1 MSMTDEWRHKMWHVH
16 KIEQCS
22 AIKRNVTTW
31 MNPEDVLRKEARH
44 NNFMFLSYERPEWTH
59 LRERESGLPGAE
71 RAVVGARAALGPRVL
86 SAGVKRGDPGQW
98 GGTGPSTRGSERQC
112 GTS

>member
-1 MSMTDEWRHKMWHVH
+1 MTDEWRHKMWQVH

-71 RAVVGARAALGPRVL
+71 RAVVVVMRRLLTSLGFLLGAT
-86 SAGVKRGDPGQW
+86 KCCK
-98 GGTGPSTRGSERQC
+98 TRL
-112 GTS
+112 